1 AQDDAHALRHVEIL
15 DHVLQPLAVLRI
27 GDLAGDAAA
36 ARRVGHQHRIAA
48 GERQVGGERRA
59 LVAALFLDH
68 LHQQDLPA
76 LDDLLDLVLAAAGPT
91 TFADF
96 LQRVL
101 RADRFDLAILVV
113 AAIVPIA
120 GIIVVGAVAT
130 VVALDIFR
138 DRIGFNGLGDG
149 AGRIVAAAILGIG
162 AVFLVRVILGR
173 RLVRLVPRVVGSFP
187 LVGGAPAVSTAA
199 TAAAIASALLAFV
212 LVVLG
217 LSFLGLGAQQRL

>member
-1 AQDDAHALRHVEIL
+1 VS
-15 DHVLQPLAVLRI
+15 
-27 GDLAGDAAA
+27 
-36 ARRVGHQHRIAA
+36 
-48 GERQVGGERRA
+48 
-59 LVAALFLDH
+59 
-68 LHQQDLPA
+68 
-76 LDDLLDLVLAAAGPT
+76 
-91 TFADF
+91 
-96 LQRVL
+96 
-101 RADRFDLAILVV
+101 
-113 AAIVPIA
+113 IA

-149 AGRIVAAAILGIG
+149 AGRIVADAILGIG

-217 LSFLGLGAQQRL
+217 LSLLGLGAQQRLPVGHRDLIVVGMDFGEGQEAVPVAAIFDERGLKRPFHPRHAGQVDISLELLLVLGLEIEFFDAVTANDDNPRFLRVGGIY